1 MSQATRCDASLSALD
16 MSLTAILSARMPAL
30 APVTGEEV
38 PGALRALLPF
48 GGATFIE
55 HQARQAIDAGARSI
69 LIHVDTVPP
78 ALARVVDR
86 LGVRDDL
93 SVEFVRDIPLFA
105 SRVALTDRV
114 LCLGDG
120 MLVPQDALS
129 ALAASVAPRLLVTPR
144 VAATDWLE
152 RIDAQDVWAGAI
164 LLPGDLVLATLDML
178 GEWDFMSTLVRV
190 AVQKGAG
197 RLVISPQHAMEGQ
210 LAQIT
215 STANADLALEA
226 LSADQSIEPTSR
238 TGLAHRVTR
247 SFGLLIAGVLIRRQV
262 DPQRLIPPALVLAGG
277 GVLAAAL
284 GWAVVGLLALLA
296 GQGLFGVARQAGAI
310 LLHRPPRSELAR
322 FFGGASLLS
331 VGLVAGRAGWGQAFA
346 PVAVMLVLG
355 LLLLVA
361 IDVERA
367 EKGHASAS
375 YLPSW
380 LRLDLPTALAVML
393 FGAATGWVAFA
404 TGLVGLA
411 ALAEIAFRRHES
423 AAAEPQKTV

>member
-1 MSQATRCDASLSALD
+1 
-16 MSLTAILSARMPAL
+16 MPAL
-30 APVTGEEV
+30 APMTGEEV

-48 GGATFIE
+48 GGGTFIE

-78 ALARVVDR
+78 ALARVADR
-86 LGVRDDL
+86 LSARDDL
-93 SVEFVRDIPLFA
+93 SIEFVREFPLFA
-105 SRVALTDRV
+105 SRVELADRV

-129 ALAASVAPRLLVTPR
+129 ALAAGVAPRLLVTPR

-152 RIDAQDVWAGAI
+152 RIDGHDAWAGAV
-164 LLPGDLVLATLDML
+164 LLPGDLVLGTLDML
-178 GEWDFMSTLVRV
+178 GEWDLMSTLVRV

-215 STANADLALEA
+215 SVASAELALEA
-226 LSADQSIEPTSR
+226 LSADQRTEPATR
-238 TGLAHRVTR
+238 TGMAHWLTR
-247 SFGLLIAGVLIRRQV
+247 SVGTSIAGVLVRRQV
-262 DPQRLIPPALVLAGG
+262 DPRRLVPPALALAAG

-284 GWAVVGLLALLA
+284 GWPVVALLALLT
-296 GQGLFGVARQAGAI
+296 GQGLFGVARQACAI
-310 LLHRPPRSELAR
+310 LLHRPPRLGLAR
-322 FFGGASLLS
+322 CLTGAGLLS
-331 VGLVAGRAGWGQAFA
+331 IGLIAGRAGWGQTFA
-346 PVAVMLVLG
+346 PVAVLLVLG

-367 EKGHASAS
+367 ERGHASAS

-393 FGAATGWVAFA
+393 LGALTGLIAFA

-411 ALAEIAFRRHES
+411 ALGELAFRKPES
-423 AAAEPQKTV
+423 AAA